1 MAGGAEDG
9 KRGGHREHARPGPGT
24 VAPRGAGRG
33 SPAHAP
39 GRAAVPAPAAAPD
52 RRPRPAGRRRPGQ
65 PGLRGADPAR
75 RGGQQ
80 PGHQPL
86 HQLPGRLGHRRHGHL
101 RRHAVRA
108 ERRRHVRDGHG
119 RVHGP
124 VPALRRRPGQALRD
138 AARVDPHAP
147 AARRDRRHRDR
158 HQDPGR
164 ADPLPEAHAGRAH
177 CDAHRPDRRADRD
190 RLGPGPLVHRG
201 RGQGLR
207 IRGPGD
213 PQRHRGPDGRSG
225 LLNRA
230 GAEELTV
237 NAGNRQGRAAG
248 LWQPAESR
256 YVLPSFVERTSY
268 GIKEMNPYNKLF
280 EERIIFL
287 GVQIDD
293 ASANDVMAQLIT
305 LESIDPDRDILMYI
319 NSPGGSMTS
328 MMAIYDTMQYIQPEI
343 QTFCLGQAA
352 SAAAVL
358 LAAGTKGKRMA
369 LPNSRIL
376 IHQPAVESGYGQSS
390 DLEIQAREILRMRTA
405 MERVIA
411 LHTGKDEDQVRRDVE
426 RDKFFTAEEAK
437 EYGLVD
443 EVLTTL
449 KRKTEV
455 GSS

>member
-1 MAGGAEDG
+1 MSGRD
-9 KRGGHREHARPGPGT
+9 
-24 VAPRGAGRG
+24 VSGRG
-33 SPAHAP
+33 
-39 GRAAVPAPAAAPD
+39 
-52 RRPRPAGRRRPGQ
+52 
-65 PGLRGADPAR
+65 
-75 RGGQQ
+75 
-80 PGHQPL
+80 
-86 HQLPGRLGHRRHGHL
+86 
-101 RRHAVRA
+101 
-108 ERRRHVRDGHG
+108 E
-119 RVHGP
+119 
-124 VPALRRRPGQALRD
+124 
-138 AARVDPHAP
+138 
-147 AARRDRRHRDR
+147 
-158 HQDPGR
+158 
-164 ADPLPEAHAGRAH
+164 
-177 CDAHRPDRRADRD
+177 
-190 RLGPGPLVHRG
+190 
-201 RGQGLR
+201 
-207 IRGPGD
+207 
-213 PQRHRGPDGRSG
+213 
-225 LLNRA
+225 
-230 GAEELTV
+230 AEETSV
-237 NAGNRQGRAAG
+237 THPIIRH
-248 LWQPAESR
+248 PAQAR

-390 DLEIQAREILRMRTA
+390 DLEIQAREILRMRQA
-405 MERVIA
+405 MEQILA
-411 LHTGKDEDQVRRDVE
+411 QHTGQAEEQVRRDTE
-426 RDKFFTAEEAK
+426 RDKFFTAHEAK

-443 EVLTTL
+443 EVLTML